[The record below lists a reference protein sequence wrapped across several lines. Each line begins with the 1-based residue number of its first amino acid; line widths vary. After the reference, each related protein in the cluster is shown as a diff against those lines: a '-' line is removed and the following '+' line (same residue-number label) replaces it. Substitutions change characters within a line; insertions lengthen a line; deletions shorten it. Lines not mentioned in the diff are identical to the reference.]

1 MICKTEAVNLDLV
14 TITYSPLTS
23 LKEQQKKKK
32 KRKKEKRD
40 LMACISKMQE
50 AGQAELGKIKY

>member
-32 KRKKEKRD
+32 KEKERKKRLNGLYK
-40 LMACISKMQE
+40 
-50 AGQAELGKIKY
+50 